1 MKVYYVVQQHGGENG
16 PRVDVAKFFELRH
29 AELHGARLGHNEH
42 MNQSGTVIEERE
54 ESADEQHAAHANVAS
69 AGPRPA
75 SIDADAVVPG
85 VTEDPVTEDPE
96 ITVTLDD
103 P

>member
-69 AGPRPA
+69 AILLRQA
-75 SIDADAVVPG
+75 AVVPG